1 MSRLEFDLQAHWG
14 AFHLQAQLNAD
25 LHGVTAVFGPNG
37 SGKTSILSAIAG
49 FRRGSGHVALDGE
62 VWQDART
69 MRPAHRR
76 PVGMVFQD
84 GRLFDHLNVADNLNY
99 AARRADRDGPE
110 IRMDHVVA
118 ELDLS
123 TLLGRRPA
131 KLSGGERQRVAI
143 ARALLTR
150 PRLMLMDEPL
160 AALDRVRK
168 AALLPLIAALPERFG
183 MPVLI
188 VSHQIDEIVQI
199 ADGLITVR
207 DGRISDHG
215 PLAEVI
221 DRMDPA
227 ISGRFEAGSVLEGQI
242 TQIDPDHAMAAID
255 IAGVPLWMPD
265 VGGARVGDA
274 VRLRIRAR
282 DVSLA
287 TDVIKGISI
296 RNQIPAT
303 VTKIETD
310 EGAFAEVRLDCA
322 GQRLRARVSR
332 MAIEDMGLARGQTVT
347 ALIKSIAFD
356 RRFSRG

>member
-1 MSRLEFDLQAHWG
+1 MTQLQLDLEASWGDFHLRAQLDADLQ
-14 AFHLQAQLNAD
+14 
-25 LHGVTAVFGPNG
+25 GVTAVFGPNG

-49 FRRGSGHVALDGE
+49 FRPGSGNVTLGGE

-76 PVGMVFQD
+76 VGMVFQD
-84 GRLFDHLNVADNLNY
+84 GRLFDHLNVADNLKY
-99 AARRADRDGPE
+99 AARRANRDGPE
-110 IRMDHVVA
+110 IQMDQVVA
-118 ELDLS
+118 ELDLK
-123 TLLGRRPA
+123 TLLDRRPG
-131 KLSGGERQRVAI
+131 KLAGGERQRVAI

-168 AALLPLIAALPERFG
+168 AALLPLIGALPERFG

-207 DGRISDHG
+207 DGKITDHG
-215 PLAEVI
+215 PLAAMI

-227 ISGRFEAGSVLEGQI
+227 ISGRFEAGSVLEGKI
-242 TQIDPDHAMAAID
+242 TRIDTGHAMAAIEV
-255 IAGVPLWMPD
+255 AGVPLWMPN
-265 VGGARVGDA
+265 VGGAEIGDP

-287 TDVIKGISI
+287 TSLIQGISI

-303 VTKIETD
+303 VTEIETD
-310 EGAFAEVRLDCA
+310 DGAFAEVRLECA

-332 MAIEDMGLARGQTVT
+332 LAIQEMGLGRGQPVI

>member
-1 MSRLEFDLQAHWG
+1 MIELHLNLSEQLG
-14 AFHLQAQLNAD
+14 AFRLNAQLETE

-37 SGKTSILSAIAG
+37 SGKTSIMSSIAG
-49 FRRGSGHVALDGE
+49 FRPGAGRIEVAGE
-62 VWQDART
+62 VWQDASAAQ
-69 MRPAHRR
+69 PAHRR

-84 GRLFDHLNVADNLNY
+84 GRLFDHLSVAGNLAY
-99 AARRADRDGPE
+99 AAKRADRSGPE
-110 IRMDHVVA
+110 IAMDRVVQ
-118 ELDLS
+118 EMDLNDLMS
-123 TLLGRRPA
+123 RQPSS
-131 KLSGGERQRVAI
+131 LSGGERQRVAI

-168 AALLPLIAALPERFG
+168 AELLPLIGTLPDRFG
-183 MPVLI
+183 IPVLF

-199 ADGLITVR
+199 ADDLITVR
-207 DGRISDHG
+207 DGQITDHG

-242 TQIDPDHAMAAID
+242 TQIDTDHAMAAIE

-265 VGGARVGDA
+265 MGNTGLGDP

-287 TDVIKGISI
+287 KGPVRGISI

-303 VTKIETD
+303 VTEIETD
-310 EGAFAEVRLDCA
+310 DGAFAEVRLECA

-332 MAIEDMGLARGQTVT
+332 MAIEDMGLSPGQTVT

-356 RRFSRG
+356 RRFNRG